1 MSTPTFRSL
10 LLPHADPNG
19 DLAQMISDDNLATV
33 VDDVFD
39 EDGFLPDVSRFV
51 DLTQHEI
58 QALKTTYNLADAH
71 THQSQS
77 RAQRKI
83 VNSLPQLWY
92 ESEENQQA
100 HAEERFLDAFFRLHK
115 QPTAAA
121 MSKTLLSYSA
131 SVSTMVAAMYLQQR
145 DMSVSL
151 VTPCFDNLVDLLK
164 HMGVALRA
172 FPEES
177 LHEVGTLYDSMT
189 ETVATDAI
197 YVVDPNNP
205 TGFTLL
211 KDGKDGF
218 AELIRFCKDTG
229 KLLIMDFCFA
239 SFVLC
244 SDDLDRVDIYRMLEE
259 SGVSYLAIEDTG
271 KTWPVQDAKA
281 AMLTA
286 SEDIREDIYNIHTAV
301 LLNVSPFVLK
311 FLTRYVED
319 SIEDGFAS
327 VSDVI
332 RENRATARTALAGTM
347 LEYQAPVV
355 DTSVAWF
362 RISDPDTTA
371 SDLQAHLFE
380 HEIYLLP
387 GTFFHWDEPE
397 RGEEFVRIALAR
409 KPDEFA
415 AAMTAMREVLCRDDD

>member
-1 MSTPTFRSL
+1 
-10 LLPHADPNG
+10 
-19 DLAQMISDDNLATV
+19 MISDDNLATV

-39 EDGFLPDVSRFV
+39 EDAFLPDVSQFV

-77 RAQRKI
+77 AAQRKI
-83 VNSLPQLWY
+83 VDSLPRLWY
-92 ESEENQQA
+92 QSEDNLQA
-100 HAEERFLDAFFRLHK
+100 QAEEQFLDAFFRLHK

-164 HMGVALRA
+164 HMGVRLSA

-177 LHEVGTLYDSMT
+177 LHEVGTLYDRMSAVT
-189 ETVATDAI
+189 TDAL

-244 SDDLDRVDIYRMLEE
+244 SDDLDRIDIYRMLEE

-301 LLNVSPFVLK
+301 LLNVSPFVLR
-311 FLTRYVED
+311 FLTQYVED
-319 SIEDGFAS
+319 SIDDGFAS

-332 RENRATARTALAGTM
+332 RENRRAARTALADTL
-347 LEYQAPVV
+347 LEYQEPIVE
-355 DTSVAWF
+355 TSVAWF
-362 RISDPDTTA
+362 RITDPSVTA
-371 SDLQAHLFE
+371 SDLQAFLFE

-397 RGEEFVRIALAR
+397 RGERFVRIALAR
-409 KPDEFA
+409 RPDEFT
-415 AAMTAMREVLCRDDD
+415 AAMAAMRGVLARHGD